1 MAWINKA
8 REILHHPDSP
18 LSLKN
23 GQWKISDRMELW
35 NSLGSRIFDQ
45 NLDTLKSIVVAVL
58 TERDPSFEIPAEDR
72 YAASIYGKKLTH
84 SPVIRKGLAESL
96 AILGNNPNAFSNCSV
111 DKAEATAV
119 LAVREIFTNA
129 DWTLWGSLD
138 RLLPTLAEAAPNEFL
153 NAVESTL
160 RLSSCP
166 FDRLFSQEGNG
177 ITGENY
183 LTGLLWALEGLAW
196 DEKHLV
202 RVCVI
207 LGELG
212 SHDPGGQWANRP
224 ANSLTTI
231 LLPWL
236 PQTLASIEKR
246 KVAIQTLYKEWPDI
260 GWELIVKLLPNQH
273 QISSGSHK
281 PSWRKTIPDDWKK
294 GVTHQEYWEQVSFYA
309 ELAVSWAG
317 CDAIR
322 LSELI
327 DHFHNLPKPTF
338 DHLIEILSSDAITS
352 LQEEMRL
359 SIYNHLTKFTNK
371 HRRFADA
378 KWALSDDL
386 LTIIEAV
393 AAKIAPSNP
402 FNLYQHLYSSRDFD
416 LYEEKGNWEK
426 QSQKLDERRKTA
438 IEEIFQQGGID
449 AVIRFAESVKYPVQV
464 GHAIGGMTDK

>member
-72 YAASIYGKKLTH
+72 YAASIYGKALTH

-119 LAVREIFTNA
+119 LAVRELFTNA
-129 DWTLWGSLD
+129 DWTLWGSLN

-153 NAVESTL
+153 NAVENTL
-160 RLSSCP
+160 RLSPCP
-166 FDRLFSQEGNG
+166 FDKLFSQEGNG

-212 SHDPGGQWANRP
+212 SHDPGGQWARP
-224 ANSLTTI
+224 AN
-231 LLPWL
+231 
-236 PQTLASIEKR
+236 
-246 KVAIQTLYKEWPDI
+246 
-260 GWELIVKLLPNQH
+260 
-273 QISSGSHK
+273 
-281 PSWRKTIPDDWKK
+281 
-294 GVTHQEYWEQVSFYA
+294 
-309 ELAVSWAG
+309 
-317 CDAIR
+317 
-322 LSELI
+322 
-327 DHFHNLPKPTF
+327 
-338 DHLIEILSSDAITS
+338 
-352 LQEEMRL
+352 
-359 SIYNHLTKFTNK
+359 
-371 HRRFADA
+371 
-378 KWALSDDL
+378 
-386 LTIIEAV
+386 
-393 AAKIAPSNP
+393 
-402 FNLYQHLYSSRDFD
+402 
-416 LYEEKGNWEK
+416 
-426 QSQKLDERRKTA
+426 
-438 IEEIFQQGGID
+438 
-449 AVIRFAESVKYPVQV
+449 
-464 GHAIGGMTDK
+464 